1 MNIRCL
7 ALIAVLLLA
16 TTAALAQTGHA
27 DIYDAKGDK
36 IGTAVL
42 AKTDTGVKIDLQAS
56 QLPPGTH
63 ALHIHSVGKCDAPDF
78 KSAGPHFNPEAKEH
92 GKDNPKGAHAGDLSN
107 IEVGADGTVK
117 TTANAPAVSLGPG
130 PNTLFPPAGTS
141 LVIHEKPDDYK
152 TDPTGNAGARIACG
166 VIQK

>member
-1 MNIRCL
+1 MNIRYL
-7 ALIAVLLLA
+7 ALIAALLFA
-16 TTAALAQTGHA
+16 TTAAMAQTGHA
-27 DIYDAKGDK
+27 DIYNAKGDK

-42 AKTDTGVKIDLQAS
+42 AKSDDGVKIDLDAS

-63 ALHIHSVGKCDAPDF
+63 AFHIHSVGKCDAPDF
-78 KSAGPHFNPEAKEH
+78 KSAGPHFNPEGKEH
-92 GKDNPKGAHAGDLSN
+92 GKNNPKGAHAGDLSN

-117 TTANAPAVSLGPG
+117 TTVNAPGVSLGPG
-130 PNTLFPPAGTS
+130 PNTLFPLAGTS

-152 TDPTGNAGARIACG
+152 TDPAGNAGARIACG